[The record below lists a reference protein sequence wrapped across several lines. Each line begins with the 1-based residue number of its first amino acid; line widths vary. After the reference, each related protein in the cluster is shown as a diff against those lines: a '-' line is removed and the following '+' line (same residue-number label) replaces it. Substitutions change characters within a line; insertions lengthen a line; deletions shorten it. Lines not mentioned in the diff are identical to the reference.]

1 MMKYSDHIYFPMH
14 RYFAEVAF
22 EAQCLEWSVLLSIL
36 LMDASLLSKVVGG
49 ASGWGLDAMIISRTA
64 RCYEEVYDWAES
76 EW

>member
-1 MMKYSDHIYFPMH
+1 MYS
-14 RYFAEVAF
+14 RYFADVAM

-49 ASGWGLDAMIISRTA
+49 ASGWGLDAMILARTA
-64 RCYEEVYDWAES
+64 RCYEELFDWAEA

>member
-1 MMKYSDHIYFPMH
+1 M
-14 RYFAEVAF
+14 
-22 EAQCLEWSVLLSIL
+22 LLSIL

-49 ASGWGLDAMIISRTA
+49 ASGWGLDAMIIARTA